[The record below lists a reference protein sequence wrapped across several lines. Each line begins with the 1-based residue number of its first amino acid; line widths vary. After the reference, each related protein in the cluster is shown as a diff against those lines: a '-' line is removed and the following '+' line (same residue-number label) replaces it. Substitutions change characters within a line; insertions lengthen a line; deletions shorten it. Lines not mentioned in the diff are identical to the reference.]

1 MATAGARPYVI
12 PGKPETL
19 IEITNLLNAAE
30 IDVDKI
36 VYVLRQDVSLYTA
49 VIATANNPMFRGKR
63 EITSLNEAVVRLGLN
78 TLVTIIRLIA
88 LKNALSKVDRLERF
102 WDCASEIADLTVYF
116 NRIIS
121 NKQEENAFSLG
132 MLHNCGIPLL
142 METLPDYRDF
152 LQNSEIDDLPTLL
165 ALEKTKYGYNHFQ
178 ISYKIAKRWLLPE
191 PVIQAIAL
199 QSKDP
204 RVIGKMTVVS
214 EDSKLL
220 ACALILAKD
229 VSQAYRHYWRI
240 ENTQQKTNNLK
251 PILEYSGIPE
261 TDYVEMREDLISGL
275 VAAS

>member
-1 MATAGARPYVI
+1 MAAKPYVI

-19 IEITNLLNAAE
+19 IEITNLLNATN

-63 EITSLNEAVVRLGLN
+63 EISSLNEAVVRLGLN
-78 TLVTIIRLIA
+78 TLVTIIRLVA
-88 LKNALSKVDRLERF
+88 LKNALSKVGRLERF
-102 WDCASEIADLTVYF
+102 WDCAAEIAELTVYF

-142 METLPDYRDF
+142 METFPDYRDF
-152 LQNSEIDDLPTLL
+152 LKNSETDHLPTLL
-165 ALEKTKYGYNHFQ
+165 TLEKTKYGYNHFQ
-178 ISYKIAKRWLLPE
+178 ISYQIAKRWLLPE
-191 PVIQAIAL
+191 PVVHAIAL
-199 QSKDP
+199 QSKEP
-204 RVIGKMTVVS
+204 NVISKITIVS
-214 EDSKLL
+214 EESKLL
-220 ACALILAKD
+220 ACSLILAKD

-240 ENTQQKTNNLK
+240 ENTQQKSNNLK

-261 TDYVEMREDLISGL
+261 TDYIEMREDLISGL